1 MEKWIFLDFVS
12 ERGENQI
19 LSWLDSIPEKAKA
32 KINARILTL
41 ASCPEFPPQYISAY
55 SGWEGIFELRIG
67 FGGREFR
74 PLGCYLPDHRFAI
87 LVGAEEKGDKIPTNL
102 LEVTHERRK
111 LVIRDSSKL
120 VPHDFS

>member
-1 MEKWIFLDFVS
+1 MVGFHTREGQGEDQRPDLDTS
-12 ERGENQI
+12 E
-19 LSWLDSIPEKAKA
+19 LSGIPPSVHQ
-32 KINARILTL
+32 RIQRL
-41 ASCPEFPPQYISAY
+41 
-55 SGWEGIFELRIG
+55 EGIFELRIG